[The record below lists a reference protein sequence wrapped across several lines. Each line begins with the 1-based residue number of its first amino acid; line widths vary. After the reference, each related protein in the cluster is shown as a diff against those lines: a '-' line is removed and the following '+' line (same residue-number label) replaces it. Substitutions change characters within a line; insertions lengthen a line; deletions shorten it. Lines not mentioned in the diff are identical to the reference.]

1 MLNVK
6 RRYHVEE
13 VPDPGSSAQVPDVD
27 VPVVSGGQ
35 HDTGVKGVGLQH
47 KHLVIVTL
55 REEGVPGHI
64 EDNVHSGHM
73 EPHLQVCLFRY

>member
-1 MLNVK
+1 M

-27 VPVVSGGQ
+27 VPVVAGGE
-35 HDTGVKGVGLQH
+35 HDAGVEGVGLQH

-55 REEGVPGHI
+55 GDRGT
-64 EDNVHSGHM
+64 
-73 EPHLQVCLFRY
+73 RTR